1 MLYCTHSIRTV
12 CSQYTIR
19 EGELIMDLRDV
30 LSGLG
35 GGRELPPLPEEF
47 MFGVANSAHQSEAY
61 DPAFEDVW
69 DVWERQKGL
78 TKRGQATDFWNRYE
92 EDIGLARDLGCKA
105 FRFSIA
111 WSRVEPEPGQFN
123 HEALDHYRRLV
134 AAIRTA
140 GMEPILTLHHFTWPT
155 HVEVRGGMLADDFP
169 DTFAAFTARV
179 VEHLG
184 EEVTWWVTFNEP
196 SQLLYGYIK
205 PWWESDYFIPP
216 GLPDQAKLPDQVMAV
231 GQLIRNLFLA
241 HTRAREIIKSKFPD
255 AMVGVNPLLLGLPV
269 WLQRWINRNATRIRS
284 QDDLVRQVH
293 RCSERTMLERGEVD
307 VVIATFTRTVERARR
322 VMFSEVYFVA
332 GQRLLIRAEG
342 TVTGPGDLA
351 DQVVAVLKS
360 STAERDV
367 GALVPGARVRVVEG
381 PSAALEALDRGE
393 ADALLVD
400 DTILRGLVAGH
411 PGRYKLVG
419 EPLSSE
425 PYAAAVG
432 LGSCELLAVIDVVVR
447 EFKESGAWENSLD
460 RNLGEPGAGPPL
472 GIIQAGP
479 GPYEPGPAPGP
490 TLAEMCERGFIYD
503 ILQRGGLPQGPL
515 PPASPGS
522 VLRRIQER
530 GHLIVAVKEDVPGLG
545 YRDPETGELSGLE
558 IELARAI
565 AERIF
570 GDPDAVRFRPTNTQE
585 RIPLLRSVRRR
596 LVDPFL
602 KGYSILSTLLASTWW
617 HLGMA
622 GQLPEFLCPTQCIGQ
637 QDYVGLDY
645 YWGISSLKLNRVQA
659 LIDAALGHFDRAPV
673 HPGAL
678 RGLMHYLAELF
689 PDLPLL
695 IVENGSVV
703 VADDVVRAAYLRR
716 HVSQVQR
723 VAADGVKVAGYV
735 CWSITSNREWGHRF
749 GPSNDFGLYHIDLD
763 YDPELRRQETG
774 EVEVYREIIGNRG
787 VGSRGEAPPN
797 GRASR

>member
-1 MLYCTHSIRTV
+1 
-12 CSQYTIR
+12 
-19 EGELIMDLRDV
+19 MDLRDV

-47 MFGVANSAHQSEAY
+47 MFGVANSAHQTEAY
-61 DPAFEDVW
+61 NPAFEDVW
-69 DVWERQKGL
+69 DVWERQPREPML
-78 TKRGQATDFWNRYE
+78 TKRGRATDFWNRYE
-92 EDIGLARDLGCKA
+92 EDIGLARGLGCKA

-111 WSRVEPEPGQFN
+111 WSRVEPEPGRFSQ
-123 HEALDHYRRLV
+123 EALDHYRRLV
-134 AAIRTA
+134 AAIRAA

-169 DTFAAFTARV
+169 DMFAAFTARV

-216 GLPDQAKLPDQVMAV
+216 GLPGEAKLPDQVMAV
-231 GQLIRNLFLA
+231 GQLI
-241 HTRAREIIKSKFPD
+241 TRAREIIKSKFPE
-255 AMVGVNPLLLGLPV
+255 AMVGANPLLLGLPV
-269 WLQRWINRNATRIRS
+269 WLQRWINRNATRIQS
-284 QDDLVRQVH
+284 QDDLARQVH
-293 RCSERTMLERGEVD
+293 RCSERSMLERGEVD
-307 VVIATFTRTVERARR
+307 VVIATFTRTAERARQ

-332 GQRLLIRAEG
+332 GQRLLTRAEG
-342 TVTGPGDLA
+342 TATGPLDLA
-351 DQVVAVLKS
+351 NQGVAVLKS
-360 STAERDV
+360 STAEGDV
-367 GALVPGARVRVVEG
+367 DALVPGARVRVVEG
-381 PSAALEALDRGE
+381 PAAALEALDRGE

-400 DTILRGLVAGH
+400 DTILHGLVALR
-411 PGRYKLVG
+411 PDRYKLIG

-432 LGSCELLAVIDVVVR
+432 LGSCELLAVIDAVVR
-447 EFKESGAWENSLD
+447 DFKESGAWENSYA
-460 RNLGEPGAGPPL
+460 RNLGELGPEPPL
-472 GIIQAGP
+472 GVIEAGP
-479 GPYEPGPAPGP
+479 SPYEAGPAPGP
-490 TLAEMCERGFIYD
+490 TLAEMCETGFIYD
-503 ILQRGGLPQGPL
+503 ILQRGGLSEGPL
-515 PPASPGS
+515 PPASQGS
-522 VLRRIQER
+522 ALRRIQER

-545 YRDPETGELSGLE
+545 YRDPGTGELSGLE
-558 IELARAI
+558 IDLARAI

-570 GDPDAVRFRPTNTQE
+570 GDPDAVRFQPTNTQE

-622 GQLPEFLCPTQCIGQ
+622 GQLPEFLCPKECIGQ

-673 HPGAL
+673 YPGAL
-678 RGLMHYLAELF
+678 RGLMRYLAELF

-695 IVENGSVV
+695 IVENGSVA
-703 VADDVVRAAYLRR
+703 VADDVVRASYLRR

-723 VAADGVKVAGYV
+723 VAAEGVKVAGYV
-735 CWSITSNREWGHRF
+735 CWSITSNREWGHPF
-749 GPSNDFGLYHIDLD
+749 GMSSDFGLYHIDLD
-763 YDPELRRQETG
+763 TDPELKRKATG
-774 EVEVYREIIGNRG
+774 EVEVYREIIRSGG
-787 VGSRGEAPPN
+787 VGSKE
-797 GRASR
+797 

>member
-1 MLYCTHSIRTV
+1 
-12 CSQYTIR
+12 
-19 EGELIMDLRDV
+19 MDLRDV
-30 LSGLG
+30 LSALG

-47 MFGVANSAHQSEAY
+47 MFGVANAAHQTEAY

-69 DVWERQKGL
+69 DVWERQQGL
-78 TKRGQATDFWNRYE
+78 TKRGRATDFWNRYE

-111 WSRVEPEPGQFN
+111 WSRVEPEPGHFSQ
-123 HEALDHYRRLV
+123 EALDHYQRLV
-134 AAIRTA
+134 AAIRAA

-169 DTFAAFTARV
+169 DMFAAFTARV

-216 GLPDQAKLPDQVMAV
+216 GLPGEAKLPDQVMAV

-241 HTRAREIIKSKFPD
+241 HTRAREIIKSKFPE
-255 AMVGVNPLLLGLPV
+255 AMVGANPLLLGLPVPLLLGLPV
-269 WLQRWINRNATRIRS
+269 WLQRWINRNATRIQS
-284 QDDLVRQVH
+284 QDDLARQVH
-293 RCSERTMLERGEVD
+293 RCSERSMLERGEVD
-307 VVIATFTRTVERARR
+307 VVIATFTRTAERARQ

-332 GQRLLIRAEG
+332 GQRLLTRAEG
-342 TVTGPGDLA
+342 TATGPLDLA
-351 DQVVAVLKS
+351 NQGVAVLKS
-360 STAERDV
+360 STAEEDV
-367 GALVPGARVRVVEG
+367 DALVPGARVRVVEG
-381 PSAALEALDRGE
+381 PAAALEALDRGE

-400 DTILRGLVAGH
+400 DTILHGLVALR
-411 PGRYKLVG
+411 PDRYKLIG

-432 LGSCELLAVIDVVVR
+432 LGSCELLAVIDAVVR
-447 EFKESGAWENSLD
+447 DFKESGAWENSYA
-460 RNLGEPGAGPPL
+460 RNLGELGPEPPL
-472 GIIQAGP
+472 GVIEAGP
-479 GPYEPGPAPGP
+479 SPYEAGPAPGP
-490 TLAEMCERGFIYD
+490 TLAEMCETGFIYD
-503 ILQRGGLPQGPL
+503 ILQRGGLSEGPL
-515 PPASPGS
+515 PPASQGS
-522 VLRRIQER
+522 ALRRIQER

-545 YRDPETGELSGLE
+545 YRDPGTGELSGLE
-558 IELARAI
+558 IDLARAI

-570 GDPDAVRFRPTNTQE
+570 GDPDAVRFQPTNTQE

-622 GQLPEFLCPTQCIGQ
+622 GQLPEFLCPKECIGQ

-673 HPGAL
+673 YPGAL
-678 RGLMHYLAELF
+678 RGLMRYLAELF

-695 IVENGSVV
+695 IVENGSVA
-703 VADDVVRAAYLRR
+703 VADDVVRASYLRR

-723 VAADGVKVAGYV
+723 VAAEGVKVAGYV
-735 CWSITSNREWGHRF
+735 CWSITSNREWGHPF
-749 GPSNDFGLYHIDLD
+749 GMSSDFGLYHIDLD
-763 YDPELRRQETG
+763 TDPELKRKATG
-774 EVEVYREIIGNRG
+774 EVEVYREIIRNRG
-787 VGSRGEAPPN
+787 VGSKE
-797 GRASR
+797 

>member
-1 MLYCTHSIRTV
+1 
-12 CSQYTIR
+12 
-19 EGELIMDLRDV
+19 MDLRDV

-47 MFGVANSAHQSEAY
+47 MFGVANSAHQTEAY
-61 DPAFEDVW
+61 NPAFEDVW
-69 DVWERQKGL
+69 DVWERQPREPML
-78 TKRGQATDFWNRYE
+78 TKRGRATDFWNRYE
-92 EDIGLARDLGCKA
+92 EDIGLARGLGCKA

-111 WSRVEPEPGQFN
+111 WSRVEPEPGRFSQ
-123 HEALDHYRRLV
+123 EALDHYRRLV
-134 AAIRTA
+134 AAIRAA

-169 DTFAAFTARV
+169 DMFAAFTARV

-216 GLPDQAKLPDQVMAV
+216 GLPGEAKLPDQVMAV

-241 HTRAREIIKSKFPD
+241 HTRAREIIKSKFPE
-255 AMVGVNPLLLGLPV
+255 AMVGANPLLLGLPV
-269 WLQRWINRNATRIRS
+269 WLQRWINRNATRIQS
-284 QDDLVRQVH
+284 QDDLARQVH
-293 RCSERTMLERGEVD
+293 RCSERSMLERGEVD
-307 VVIATFTRTVERARR
+307 VVIATFTRTAERARQ

-332 GQRLLIRAEG
+332 GQRLLTRAEG
-342 TVTGPGDLA
+342 TATGPQDLA
-351 DQVVAVLKS
+351 NQGVAVLKS
-360 STAERDV
+360 STAEGDV
-367 GALVPGARVRVVEG
+367 DALVPGARVRVVEG
-381 PSAALEALDRGE
+381 PAAALEALDRGE

-400 DTILRGLVAGH
+400 DTILHGLVALR
-411 PGRYKLVG
+411 PDRYKLIG

-432 LGSCELLAVIDVVVR
+432 LGSCELLAVIDAVVR
-447 EFKESGAWENSLD
+447 DFKESGAWENSYA
-460 RNLGEPGAGPPL
+460 RNLGELGPEPPL
-472 GIIQAGP
+472 GVIEAGP
-479 GPYEPGPAPGP
+479 SPYEAGPAPGP
-490 TLAEMCERGFIYD
+490 TLAEMCETGFIYD
-503 ILQRGGLPQGPL
+503 ILQRGGLSEGPL
-515 PPASPGS
+515 PPASQGS
-522 VLRRIQER
+522 ALRRIQER

-545 YRDPETGELSGLE
+545 YRDPGTGELSGLE
-558 IELARAI
+558 IDLARAI

-570 GDPDAVRFRPTNTQE
+570 GDPDSVRFRPTNTQE

-622 GQLPEFLCPTQCIGQ
+622 GQLPEFLCPKECIGQ

-673 HPGAL
+673 YPGAL
-678 RGLMHYLAELF
+678 RGLMRYLAELF

-695 IVENGSVV
+695 IVENGSVA
-703 VADDVVRAAYLRR
+703 VADDVVRASYLRR

-723 VAADGVKVAGYV
+723 VAAEGVKVAGYV
-735 CWSITSNREWGHRF
+735 CWSITSNREWGHPF
-749 GPSNDFGLYHIDLD
+749 GMSSDFGLYHIDLD
-763 YDPELRRQETG
+763 TDPELKRKATG
-774 EVEVYREIIGNRG
+774 EVEVYREIIRSGG
-787 VGSRGEAPPN
+787 VGSKE
-797 GRASR
+797 